1 MLSALCG
8 GGNSGFEVISIS
20 SEATQLANG
29 RSLDLQPRCQVHS
42 TTSSSICSHAIIV
55 FRLHYI
61 CSFEKQYVGDF
72 PGNPVVKNLSCNTG
86 DASLTPSSR
95 SLIPAG

>member
-29 RSLDLQPRCQVHS
+29 RSLDLKPRCQVHC

-61 CSFEKQYVGDF
+61 CPFEKQYVGI
-72 PGNPVVKNLSCNTG
+72 
-86 DASLTPSSR
+86 SLVPQWLR
-95 SLIPAG
+95 IYLAIQGMRV